1 MSDDAGDGVDADAA
15 DDADS
20 ITDDQPASYTAWLD
34 ALEAGEGFFLESPT
48 GEGSLPPRRVDP
60 TTGVTDLRRR
70 PLPETGT
77 IETYTVVHVAAPG
90 FADDTPY
97 VSAIA
102 DFGSVRLTGIV
113 RGVDPDSVD
122 DDLIGNSV
130 TAGVDTRAT
139 TDDRVIVFSPVES

>member
-1 MSDDAGDGVDADAA
+1 MSDDAVGDDAA
-15 DDADS
+15 SDADS
-20 ITDDQPASYTAWLD
+20 TTNDQPVSYTAWLD
-34 ALEAGEGFFLESPT
+34 ALEAGEGFALESPT
-48 GEGSLPPRRVDP
+48 GERSLPPRRVDP
-60 TTGVTDLRRR
+60 ATGATELRRK
-70 PLPETGT
+70 PLAETGT

-102 DFGSVRLTGIV
+102 DFGPVRLTGIV

-122 DDLIGNSV
+122 DDLIGEPV
-130 TAGVDTRAT
+130 TVGVDTRAT